1 VAHLIKNGLTSR
13 TRLPRHRHINCR
25 LYGFA
30 QLGVQPSPVL
40 LEAIAMEA
48 RRQLL
53 AFGPQVPVLHGCGF
67 VQWVACII
75 QSVLWLQ
82 LAS

>member
-1 VAHLIKNGLTSR
+1 MLK
-13 TRLPRHRHINCR
+13 HRHTNCR

-53 AFGPQVPVLHGCGF
+53 AFGPQVHQMSGLTL
-67 VQWVACII
+67 
-75 QSVLWLQ
+75 LWT
-82 LAS
+82 

>member
-1 VAHLIKNGLTSR
+1 MAHLTENGSAPR
-13 TRLPRHRHINCR
+13 TMLLKHCHTNCR

-53 AFGPQVPVLHGCGF
+53 AFGPQVPVLH
-67 VQWVACII
+67 
-75 QSVLWLQ
+75 
-82 LAS
+82 